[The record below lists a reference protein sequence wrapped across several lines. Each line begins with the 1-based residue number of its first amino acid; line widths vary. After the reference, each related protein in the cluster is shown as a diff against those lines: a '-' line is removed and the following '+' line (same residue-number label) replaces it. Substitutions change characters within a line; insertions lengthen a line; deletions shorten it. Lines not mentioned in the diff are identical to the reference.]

1 MKEDSILPGDKE
13 FSPINAAVYGFA
25 VYFSSDGKQVAD
37 RRAQYKNI
45 NNCATY
51 G

>member
-1 MKEDSILPGDKE
+1 MVLQYIT
-13 FSPINAAVYGFA
+13 AVE
-25 VYFSSDGKQVAD
+25 GKQVAD
-37 RRAQYKNI
+37 RGAQYKGI